1 MATNTFPDG
10 FPIAAKDAIN
20 FSYFLSDAEKAEW
33 MEWLKTANEE
43 QQNELVETLHAIWEE
58 NQKEVVPDGFDN
70 KKNVIDA
77 EVVSSNNQNSST
89 PSSLQPPS
97 PGNGFIG
104 ATEEIKPKNEIP
116 VTNQPTSL
124 QDNSSNLQK
133 QSAQVNVSQ
142 NSQTP
147 KTITASAENNKP
159 ISQAVPNQDTT
170 PNVEINR
177 DVSSHK
183 QEELKKDFVFN
194 EHLDNQQI
202 KPAQPQLTKIESE
215 KKEDFNQT
223 EQSKDIKPDKNEFE
237 FVEKSS
243 VTQESKPI
251 SNPNPNSNYSN
262 NSQQTN
268 NLDPRK
274 FESKNRKDNEKPN
287 SQISQNNNQRQ
298 NENKGNFKNERV
310 NNYPQNNQSQQ
321 NRRQE
326 SKANINFGQVKET
339 STEKELRELSKI
351 YEDSMQR
358 LTQFEQET
366 ITKRTQLSV
375 QLASDLKNLVS
386 KMSGILSVFEN
397 VSEYLEDMTAKL
409 LKMNDV
415 VVKQSEEN
423 QKFRSSIESK
433 VVTLNESVDFVQS
446 DVDRLYREIR
456 TNKDENRSQI
466 QDLRSQLSSMGAG
479 VYSPTEVFEKKLDLM
494 NSKIIGIE
502 NKLGALDDPKQIEN
516 RPKYEL
522 NKQKI
527 QQKSIVKNQDESNFS
542 DQKKTESKDNKKI
555 ISNSTKNNS
564 VIDLRNVV

>member
-133 QSAQVNVSQ
+133 QSAQVN
-142 NSQTP
+142 
-147 KTITASAENNKP
+147 NNKP
-159 ISQAVPNQDTT
+159 ITQVVPNQDTT

-183 QEELKKDFVFN
+183 TRRTKKKILYFN

-251 SNPNPNSNYSN
+251 SNPNPNPNSNYS
-262 NSQQTN
+262 
-268 NLDPRK
+268 
-274 FESKNRKDNEKPN
+274 
-287 SQISQNNNQRQ
+287 
-298 NENKGNFKNERV
+298 
-310 NNYPQNNQSQQ
+310 
-321 NRRQE
+321 
-326 SKANINFGQVKET
+326 
-339 STEKELRELSKI
+339 
-351 YEDSMQR
+351 
-358 LTQFEQET
+358 
-366 ITKRTQLSV
+366 
-375 QLASDLKNLVS
+375 
-386 KMSGILSVFEN
+386 
-397 VSEYLEDMTAKL
+397 
-409 LKMNDV
+409 
-415 VVKQSEEN
+415 
-423 QKFRSSIESK
+423 
-433 VVTLNESVDFVQS
+433 
-446 DVDRLYREIR
+446 
-456 TNKDENRSQI
+456 
-466 QDLRSQLSSMGAG
+466 
-479 VYSPTEVFEKKLDLM
+479 
-494 NSKIIGIE
+494 
-502 NKLGALDDPKQIEN
+502 
-516 RPKYEL
+516 
-522 NKQKI
+522 
-527 QQKSIVKNQDESNFS
+527 
-542 DQKKTESKDNKKI
+542 
-555 ISNSTKNNS
+555 
-564 VIDLRNVV
+564 